1 MKKKEY
7 ISPVFTVITLDSKRY
22 FLLGSLPSKKLSI
35 YKPNGDNP
43 FEDIDDVEDEG
54 GDLD

>member
-43 FEDIDDVEDEG
+43 FEDIDDVEDG
-54 GDLD
+54 GEDLD